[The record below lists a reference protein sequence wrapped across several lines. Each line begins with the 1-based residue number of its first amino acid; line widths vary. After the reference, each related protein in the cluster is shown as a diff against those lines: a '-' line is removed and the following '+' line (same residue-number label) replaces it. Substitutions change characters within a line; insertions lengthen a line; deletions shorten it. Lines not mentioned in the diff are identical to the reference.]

1 MKGPVILL
9 AVAMYVICCP
19 VSLENAA
26 KAEIIRS
33 VEYPPAVIIT
43 LYRSFPRFIAADY
56 SRPGKL
62 SLPGSAFAG
71 AITYPL
77 YLVHAHIGYMLIDKF
92 ASEENKIGVY
102 ALVIGFVMLLAWLI
116 HQLVE
121 KRMAETW
128 KAFFRY
134 TIELPVAT
142 FHRLVFMP
150 VMRRFQP
157 KSSV

>member
-1 MKGPVILL
+1 
-9 AVAMYVICCP
+9 
-19 VSLENAA
+19 
-26 KAEIIRS
+26 
-33 VEYPPAVIIT
+33 
-43 LYRSFPRFIAADY
+43 
-56 SRPGKL
+56 
-62 SLPGSAFAG
+62 
-71 AITYPL
+71 
-77 YLVHAHIGYMLIDKF
+77 MLIDKF